1 MKKIGILKFYPI
13 FKSCYQ
19 NKHLFKEQVQTLS
32 LERLCNLISFS
43 VLFSYHS
50 FLPISQYM
58 PTKPPTFPR
67 SPRAVLSNCNL
78 HMNNLEIVL
87 KCIFLLS
94 RPWKAFE
101 FIFVSYLF
109 VFVIAV
115 FKIEVQLIYNI
126 LVSDVPHNYS
136 MLVYIAK

>member
-1 MKKIGILKFYPI
+1 MLYTCNPYNIIYQLYFNEKNWYFKILSPV

-109 VFVIAV
+109 
-115 FKIEVQLIYNI
+115 L
-126 LVSDVPHNYS
+126 
-136 MLVYIAK
+136 